1 MRIQVEQHPTDHG
14 MPMPRRLHF
23 DGHWVD
29 VLETLDQWCGPHY
42 RYIKVRAH
50 DGLYI
55 LRFDETR
62 AISSSQPLSSTVRDS
77 TAGANFTLR
86 KPSASARCRQ
96 SICRPETLLDE
107 DEFRIDSVVLD
118 HGTPCLAFAFEE
130 KLRVNVWSE
139 GLKLLRLP

>member
-23 DGHWVD
+23 DGHRVD
-29 VLETLDQWCGPHY
+29 VLETLDQWCGPDY

-62 AISSSQPLSSTVRDS
+62 AEWHLTMFKR
-77 TAGANFTLR
+77 
-86 KPSASARCRQ
+86 AR
-96 SICRPETLLDE
+96 
-107 DEFRIDSVVLD
+107 
-118 HGTPCLAFAFEE
+118 A
-130 KLRVNVWSE
+130 E
-139 GLKLLRLP
+139 GILT